1 MIRKLAE
8 LIDYEEH
15 LKKTQQDW
23 QSRWEN
29 VQELITFASDIEADV
44 ASKAQQRSDEED
56 EKDKREVSEPPP
68 EKWVPL
74 DLIRIQLNC
83 FP

>member
-8 LIDYEEH
+8 LINYEEH

-29 VQELITFASDIEADV
+29 VQELITFASDIEIDI

-56 EKDKREVSEPPP
+56 EKDKQEESEPPP
-68 EKWVPL
+68 EKWVPS
-74 DLIRIQLNC
+74 DLIHI
-83 FP
+83 